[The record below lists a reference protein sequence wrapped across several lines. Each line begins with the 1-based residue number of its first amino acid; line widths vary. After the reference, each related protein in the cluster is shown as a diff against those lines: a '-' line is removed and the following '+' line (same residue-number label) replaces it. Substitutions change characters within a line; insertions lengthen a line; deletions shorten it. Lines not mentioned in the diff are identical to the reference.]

1 MMSSRFSQLED
12 SRQISVSIIL
22 KSHNLSQP
30 IIIVALDQ
38 KSTEGEMRDIV
49 KVPTENEKVSVF

>member
-30 IIIVALDQ
+30 IIILALG
-38 KSTEGEMRDIV
+38 KIV
-49 KVPTENEKVSVF
+49 RYPQTCDNLEKLIKNKILY